1 MRMASL
7 TTRTKSKS
15 LSLRRTE
22 QALSHS
28 LCLQGMDARG
38 KDGHKR
44 EGWTQ
49 EGRMDTR
56 GKDGH
61 KREGWT
67 QEGRIDVRRKS

>member
-38 KDGHKR
+38 KEDRCKRRIDAR
-44 EGWTQ
+44 EGLTQ
-49 EGRMDTR
+49 EGRMDRCKRRIDAR
-56 GKDGH
+56 GKDG
-61 KREGWT
+61 
-67 QEGRIDVRRKS
+67 QM